1 MSVGDT
7 LARAREQRGLSVDDV
22 SAATRIRAG
31 LIRQIEAD
39 DFHGCGGAV
48 YARGHIRSI
57 ARVIELDPEPLIADY
72 DRDHVDEALPALVPT
87 PAVDADAAARAERR
101 QPNWAGAMAAALVVI
116 CVLAA
121 ISLIGNNPSS
131 PRNAADGQ
139 TPGVVPT
146 TSAPTTAP
154 PASPPPDSV
163 SRLPTDQAIALVRV
177 TSDRTWLSV
186 TSFSGRVLFE
196 GLLVAGDRKV
206 FKDAKG
212 LELLIG
218 NAPVV
223 NLVAN
228 GRDIGAP
235 KSEGS
240 VAKVSI
246 PRGGTVQ
253 YA

>member
-1 MSVGDT
+1 VSVGDT
-7 LARAREQRGLSVDDV
+7 LTRAREQRGLSVDDV
-22 SAATRIRAG
+22 STATRIRAG

-57 ARVIELDPEPLIADY
+57 ARVIDLDPEPLIAEY
-72 DRDHVDEALPALVPT
+72 DREHVDEALPALVPM
-87 PAVDADAAARAERR
+87 PAVDPDAAARADRR
-101 QPNWAGAMAAALVVI
+101 QPNWTGAMAAALVVI

-121 ISLIGNNPSS
+121 VSLIGNSSSS
-131 PRNAADGQ
+131 PKNAADGN
-139 TPGVVPT
+139 TPDVVPT

-163 SRLPTDQAIALVRV
+163 SRLPDEAIALVRV
-177 TSDRTWLSV
+177 TSDRTWMSV

-212 LELLIG
+212 LELTIG

-235 KSEGS
+235 KSEGN
-240 VAKVSI
+240 VAHVSI
-246 PRGGTVQ
+246 PRGGTVE

>member
-39 DFHGCGGAV
+39 DFDGCGGAV
-48 YARGHIRSI
+48 YARGHLRSI
-57 ARVIELDPEPLIADY
+57 ARIVDIDPEPLVAEY
-72 DRDHVDEALPALVPT
+72 DRAHVDDAPPALVPT
-87 PAVDADAAARAERR
+87 PAVDPDAAARAERR
-101 QPNWAGAMAAALVVI
+101 QPNWTGAMAAALVAV

-121 ISLIGNNPSS
+121 VSLLGNNPSS
-131 PRNAADGQ
+131 SKNTADRDI
-139 TPGVVPT
+139 PGVVPT

-154 PASPPPDSV
+154 PASPPPGSV
-163 SRLPTDQAIALVRV
+163 SRLPDNQAIALVRV
-177 TSDRTWLSV
+177 TSDRTWMSV
-186 TSFSGRVLFE
+186 TTFSGRVLFE
-196 GLLVAGDRKV
+196 GLMLAGDRKV

-212 LELLIG
+212 LELTIG

-223 NLVAN
+223 TLVAN

-235 KSEGS
+235 KSTGN
-240 VAKVSI
+240 VAHVSI